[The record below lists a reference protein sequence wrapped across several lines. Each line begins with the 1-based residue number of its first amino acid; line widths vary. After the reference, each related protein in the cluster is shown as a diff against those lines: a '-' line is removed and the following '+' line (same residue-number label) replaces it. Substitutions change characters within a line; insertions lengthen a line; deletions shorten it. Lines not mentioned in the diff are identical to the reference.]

1 MMIDRMRKRK
11 EKKTLE
17 IQKEQEKK
25 TLEIQKEQ
33 EKKLLEDFVKSPRLN
48 VLFKKSYLDYVWGS
62 YNRDD
67 RKIYYLDD
75 FIEIIKSHPQLESR
89 DFCII
94 IRDFSRLK
102 LNHYVDDLLDWV
114 FSNRFDWIFE
124 YNFSETMYKLGDKYI
139 KKAEDCA
146 WEHGNILRYMCVYD
160 FCTDNDKLLKEMI
173 QRIHHKTYYP
183 SEKEISVFYK
193 DDFHEDKIYRI
204 RNRFEHVDQI
214 LLEVGSPIQ
223 NLNNW
228 IYCHARDLNWLPLE
242 DYLCE
247 LKDVDALL
255 KLLEVHKE
263 SNPYRIGN
271 IILKYGTVS
280 QISSFVRDYPG
291 ILRSEDVVEKLK
303 QTEHGSD
310 LIPSLSKIE
319 EDFEGR
325 KELEERIFQESDPD
339 QLVEY
344 LCSLNVLNRVQ
355 GEDYLLETKSQD
367 DIARYFGDY
376 HDLVRQEQKFL
387 DYLTTIHNRNTLQ
400 DAFHFLEYK
409 PDRKKGLSYLEAFL
423 RVRNIDGILTIW
435 REIKETGETLYEC
448 LIKQGWLD
456 LEDVKDLLLITSNQE
471 HQSLL
476 KRVKGEYQGPV
487 KNLAERVDQMALDED
502 YVTDVDSEFMSPEEQ
517 LWLVN
522 LSLTREN
529 VLPSAVRNIEEVK
542 ENLELYL
549 ELLKKCD
556 ERKYM
561 YYQDAFAGTR
571 TFEIA
576 DQAYQYY
583 LKNQEEKDS
592 KIDLGKMLT
601 YTKVK

>member
-1 MMIDRMRKRK
+1 M
-11 EKKTLE
+11 
-17 IQKEQEKK
+17 
-25 TLEIQKEQ
+25 
-33 EKKLLEDFVKSPRLN
+33 KLLTKDQREEKN
-48 VLFKKSYLDYVWGS
+48 
-62 YNRDD
+62 
-67 RKIYYLDD
+67 
-75 FIEIIKSHPQLESR
+75 IIKQLKKGKQYQIDEYLFLLEKTGGEVSYINEFISALLESR
-89 DFCII
+89 WQNRLIDVAKALFRINYEKFYEQI
-94 IRDFSRLK
+94 DALIDALLSRELYSR
-102 LNHYVDDLLDWV
+102 NHFLGG
-114 FSNRFDWIFE
+114 SWIE
-124 YNFSETMYKLGDKYI
+124 IVVNHEFSEKSL
-139 KKAEDCA
+139 
-146 WEHGNILRYMCVYD
+146 
-160 FCTDNDKLLKEMI
+160 
-173 QRIHHKTYYP
+173 
-183 SEKEISVFYK
+183 SELEYFSLCEEYAICFMKQYK
-193 DDFHEDKIYRI
+193 DYICCEDVLKRVISWIENIEDYVPSWEEE
-204 RNRFEHVDQI
+204 NQYA
-214 LLEVGSPIQ
+214 LQ
-223 NLNNW
+223 NLNKKNNRVKYALTCFKQANVVDDQTFETV
-228 IYCHARDLNWLPLE
+228 ILENGRSKTILSYLKMDPKAVINWLEAE
-242 DYLCE
+242 DRLCE
-247 LKDVDALL
+247 LKDVDSLLEFL
-255 KLLEVHKE
+255 KLYEK
-263 SNPYRIGN
+263 SNRYRIGN

-542 ENLELYL
+542 ENIELYL

>member
-1 MMIDRMRKRK
+1 M
-11 EKKTLE
+11 
-17 IQKEQEKK
+17 
-25 TLEIQKEQ
+25 
-33 EKKLLEDFVKSPRLN
+33 KLLTKDQREEKN
-48 VLFKKSYLDYVWGS
+48 
-62 YNRDD
+62 
-67 RKIYYLDD
+67 
-75 FIEIIKSHPQLESR
+75 IIKQLKKGKQYQIDEYLFLLEKTGGEVSYINEFISALLESR
-89 DFCII
+89 WQNRLIDVAKALFRINYEKFYEQI
-94 IRDFSRLK
+94 DALIDALLSRELYSR
-102 LNHYVDDLLDWV
+102 NHFLGG
-114 FSNRFDWIFE
+114 SWIE
-124 YNFSETMYKLGDKYI
+124 IVVNHEFSEKSL
-139 KKAEDCA
+139 
-146 WEHGNILRYMCVYD
+146 
-160 FCTDNDKLLKEMI
+160 
-173 QRIHHKTYYP
+173 
-183 SEKEISVFYK
+183 SELEYFSLCEEYAICFMKQYK
-193 DDFHEDKIYRI
+193 DYICCEDVLKRVISWIENIEDYVPSWEEE
-204 RNRFEHVDQI
+204 NQYA
-214 LLEVGSPIQ
+214 LQ
-223 NLNNW
+223 NLNKKNNRVKYALTCFKQANVVDDQTFETV
-228 IYCHARDLNWLPLE
+228 ILENGRSKTILSYLKMDPKAVINWLEAE
-242 DYLCE
+242 DRLCE
-247 LKDVDALL
+247 LKDVDSLLEFL
-255 KLLEVHKE
+255 KLYEK
-263 SNPYRIGN
+263 SNRYRIGN

-280 QISSFVRDYPG
+280 QISSFMRDYPG
-291 ILRSEDVVEKLK
+291 ILRPEDVVEKLK

-319 EDFEGR
+319 DDFEGR
-325 KELEERIFQESDPD
+325 KELEERIFQESNPD

-423 RVRNIDGILTIW
+423 RVRNIDGILTVW

-522 LSLTREN
+522 LSLTRKN

-561 YYQDAFAGTR
+561 YYQDAFAGTL
-571 TFEIA
+571 TFETA
-576 DQAYQYY
+576 DHAYQYY

>member
-1 MMIDRMRKRK
+1 VIIDKMKKRK
-11 EKKTLE
+11 EKRLL
-17 IQKEQEKK
+17 KK
-25 TLEIQKEQ
+25 IR
-33 EKKLLEDFVKSPRLN
+33 EDFYEGHSSIFHYCDYLTYVKKN
-48 VLFKKSYLDYVWGS
+48 KKK
-62 YNRDD
+62 N
-67 RKIYYLDD
+67 RKIYYLDE
-75 FIEIIKSHPQLESR
+75 FIEFLKFQGTQKQGLQASDTCTVIKELY
-89 DFCII
+89 D
-94 IRDFSRLK
+94 LK
-102 LNHYVDDLLDWV
+102 LTYYVDDLLNWMIL
-114 FSNRFDWIFE
+114 NRFDWI
-124 YNFSETMYKLGDKYI
+124 LGDRCVSLSFRLGSKYL
-139 KKAEDCA
+139 KKVEAHA
-146 WEHGNILRYMCVYD
+146 WESGNILAYMKTYSW
-160 FCTDNDKLLKEMI
+160 FKDNYYEELCKEMI
-173 QRIHHKTYYP
+173 QRIHSKTYYP
-183 SEKEISVFYK
+183 SEKEIYHFYK
-193 DDFHEDKIYRI
+193 NDFDENYIYYVRPHLPVKDFD
-204 RNRFEHVDQI
+204 RFLFEA
-214 LLEVGSPIQ
+214 GSPMQ
-223 NLNNW
+223 NLNYW
-228 IYCHARDLNWLPLE
+228 KHCHASEDWLPLE

-247 LKDVDALL
+247 TKDVDT
-255 KLLEVHKE
+255 LLELLNVCKE

-456 LEDVKDLLLITSNQE
+456 LEEVKDLLLITSNQE
-471 HQSLL
+471 HHSLL
-476 KRVKGEYQGPV
+476 KSVKGEYQGPV
-487 KNLAERVDQMALDED
+487 KNLAEKVDQMALDED

-529 VLPSAVRNIEEVK
+529 VLPSAVRNHKEVK
-542 ENLELYL
+542 ENIELYL

-561 YYQDAFAGTR
+561 YYQKAFAGTR

-576 DQAYQYY
+576 DHAYQHY

-592 KIDLGKMLT
+592 KINLEKMLT
-601 YTKVK
+601 YTKLK

>member
-1 MMIDRMRKRK
+1 M
-11 EKKTLE
+11 
-17 IQKEQEKK
+17 
-25 TLEIQKEQ
+25 
-33 EKKLLEDFVKSPRLN
+33 KLLTKDQREEKN
-48 VLFKKSYLDYVWGS
+48 
-62 YNRDD
+62 
-67 RKIYYLDD
+67 
-75 FIEIIKSHPQLESR
+75 IIKQLKKGKQYQIDEYLFLLEKTGGEVSYINEFISALLESR
-89 DFCII
+89 WQNRLIDVAKALFRINYEKFYEQI
-94 IRDFSRLK
+94 DALIDALLSRELYSR
-102 LNHYVDDLLDWV
+102 NHFLGG
-114 FSNRFDWIFE
+114 SWIE
-124 YNFSETMYKLGDKYI
+124 IVVNHEFSEKSL
-139 KKAEDCA
+139 
-146 WEHGNILRYMCVYD
+146 
-160 FCTDNDKLLKEMI
+160 
-173 QRIHHKTYYP
+173 
-183 SEKEISVFYK
+183 SELEYFSLCEEYAICFMKQYK
-193 DDFHEDKIYRI
+193 DYICCEDVLKRVISWIENIEDYVPSWEEE
-204 RNRFEHVDQI
+204 NQYA
-214 LLEVGSPIQ
+214 LQ
-223 NLNNW
+223 NLNKKNNRVKYALTCFKQANVVDDQTFETV
-228 IYCHARDLNWLPLE
+228 ILENGRSKTILSYLKMDPKAVINWLEAE
-242 DYLCE
+242 DRLCE
-247 LKDVDALL
+247 LKDVDSLLEFL
-255 KLLEVHKE
+255 KLYEK
-263 SNPYRIGN
+263 SNRYRIGN

-280 QISSFVRDYPG
+280 QISSFMRDYPG
-291 ILRSEDVVEKLK
+291 ILRPEDVVEKLK

-319 EDFEGR
+319 DDFEGR

-387 DYLTTIHNRNTLQ
+387 DYLTTIHDRNTLQ

-471 HQSLL
+471 HHSLL
-476 KRVKGEYQGPV
+476 KRVKGEYRGPV

-542 ENLELYL
+542 ENIELYL

-571 TFEIA
+571 TFETA

>member
-1 MMIDRMRKRK
+1 M
-11 EKKTLE
+11 
-17 IQKEQEKK
+17 
-25 TLEIQKEQ
+25 
-33 EKKLLEDFVKSPRLN
+33 KLLTKDQREEKN
-48 VLFKKSYLDYVWGS
+48 
-62 YNRDD
+62 
-67 RKIYYLDD
+67 
-75 FIEIIKSHPQLESR
+75 IIKQLKKGKQYQIDEYLFLLEKTGGEVSYINEFISALLESR
-89 DFCII
+89 WQNRLIDVAKALFRINYEKFYEQI
-94 IRDFSRLK
+94 DALIDALLSRELYSR
-102 LNHYVDDLLDWV
+102 NHFLGG
-114 FSNRFDWIFE
+114 SWIE
-124 YNFSETMYKLGDKYI
+124 IVVNHEFSEKSL
-139 KKAEDCA
+139 
-146 WEHGNILRYMCVYD
+146 
-160 FCTDNDKLLKEMI
+160 
-173 QRIHHKTYYP
+173 
-183 SEKEISVFYK
+183 SELEYFSLCEEYAICFMKQYK
-193 DDFHEDKIYRI
+193 DYICCEDVLKRVISWIENIEDYVPSWEEE
-204 RNRFEHVDQI
+204 NQYA
-214 LLEVGSPIQ
+214 LQ
-223 NLNNW
+223 NLNKKNNRVKYALTCFKQANVVDDQTFETV
-228 IYCHARDLNWLPLE
+228 ILENGRSKTILSYLKMDPKAVINWLEAE
-242 DYLCE
+242 DRLCE
-247 LKDVDALL
+247 LKDVDSLLEFL
-255 KLLEVHKE
+255 KLYEK
-263 SNPYRIGN
+263 SNRYRIGN

-280 QISSFVRDYPG
+280 QISSFMRDYPG
-291 ILRSEDVVEKLK
+291 ILRSEDVAEKLK

-310 LIPSLSKIE
+310 LIPFLSKIE
-319 EDFEGR
+319 DDFEGR

-387 DYLTTIHNRNTLQ
+387 DYLTTIHDRNTLQ

-456 LEDVKDLLLITSNQE
+456 LEEVKDLLLITSNQE

-476 KRVKGEYQGPV
+476 KRVKGEYRGPV

-542 ENLELYL
+542 ENIELYL

-561 YYQDAFAGTR
+561 YYQDAFAGTL
-571 TFEIA
+571 TFETA
-576 DQAYQYY
+576 DHAYQYY

-592 KIDLGKMLT
+592 KIDLEKILT
-601 YTKVK
+601 YTKLK

>member
-1 MMIDRMRKRK
+1 M
-11 EKKTLE
+11 
-17 IQKEQEKK
+17 
-25 TLEIQKEQ
+25 
-33 EKKLLEDFVKSPRLN
+33 KLLTKDQREEKN
-48 VLFKKSYLDYVWGS
+48 
-62 YNRDD
+62 
-67 RKIYYLDD
+67 
-75 FIEIIKSHPQLESR
+75 IIKQLKKGKQYQIDEYLFLLEKTGGEVSYINEFISALLESR
-89 DFCII
+89 WQNRLIDVAKALFRINYEKFYEQI
-94 IRDFSRLK
+94 DALIDALLSRELYSR
-102 LNHYVDDLLDWV
+102 NHFLGG
-114 FSNRFDWIFE
+114 SWIE
-124 YNFSETMYKLGDKYI
+124 IVVNHEFSEKSL
-139 KKAEDCA
+139 
-146 WEHGNILRYMCVYD
+146 
-160 FCTDNDKLLKEMI
+160 
-173 QRIHHKTYYP
+173 
-183 SEKEISVFYK
+183 SELEYFSLCEEYAICFMKQYK
-193 DDFHEDKIYRI
+193 DYICCEDVLKRVISWIENIEDYVPSWEEE
-204 RNRFEHVDQI
+204 NQYA
-214 LLEVGSPIQ
+214 LQ
-223 NLNNW
+223 NLNKKNNRVKYALTCFKQANVVDDQTFETV
-228 IYCHARDLNWLPLE
+228 ILENGRSKTILSYLKMDPKAVINWLEAE
-242 DYLCE
+242 DRLCE
-247 LKDVDALL
+247 LKDVDSLLEFL
-255 KLLEVHKE
+255 KLYEK
-263 SNPYRIGN
+263 SNRYRIGN

-280 QISSFVRDYPG
+280 QISSFMRDYPG
-291 ILRSEDVVEKLK
+291 ILRSEDVAEKLK

-310 LIPSLSKIE
+310 LIPFLSKIE
-319 EDFEGR
+319 DDFEGR

-387 DYLTTIHNRNTLQ
+387 DYLTTIHDRNTLQ

-423 RVRNIDGILTIW
+423 RVRNIDGILTVW

-522 LSLTREN
+522 LSLTRKN

-561 YYQDAFAGTR
+561 YYQDAFAGTL
-571 TFEIA
+571 TFETA
-576 DQAYQYY
+576 DHAYQYY

>member
-1 MMIDRMRKRK
+1 M
-11 EKKTLE
+11 
-17 IQKEQEKK
+17 
-25 TLEIQKEQ
+25 
-33 EKKLLEDFVKSPRLN
+33 KLLTKDQREEKN
-48 VLFKKSYLDYVWGS
+48 
-62 YNRDD
+62 
-67 RKIYYLDD
+67 
-75 FIEIIKSHPQLESR
+75 IIKQLKKGKQYQIDEYLFLLEKTGGEVSYINEFISALLESR
-89 DFCII
+89 WQNRLIDVAKALFRINYEKFYEQI
-94 IRDFSRLK
+94 DALIDALLSRELYSR
-102 LNHYVDDLLDWV
+102 NHFLGG
-114 FSNRFDWIFE
+114 SWIE
-124 YNFSETMYKLGDKYI
+124 IVVNHEFSEKSL
-139 KKAEDCA
+139 
-146 WEHGNILRYMCVYD
+146 
-160 FCTDNDKLLKEMI
+160 
-173 QRIHHKTYYP
+173 
-183 SEKEISVFYK
+183 SELEYFSLCEEYAICFMKQYK
-193 DDFHEDKIYRI
+193 DYICCEDVLKRVISWIENIEDYVPSWEEE
-204 RNRFEHVDQI
+204 NQYA
-214 LLEVGSPIQ
+214 LQ
-223 NLNNW
+223 NLNKKNNRVKYALTCFKQANVVDDQTFETV
-228 IYCHARDLNWLPLE
+228 ILENGRSKTILSYLKMDPKAVINWLEAE
-242 DYLCE
+242 DRLCE
-247 LKDVDALL
+247 LKDVDSLLEFL
-255 KLLEVHKE
+255 KLYEK
-263 SNPYRIGN
+263 SNRYRIGN

-280 QISSFVRDYPG
+280 QISSFMRDYPG
-291 ILRSEDVVEKLK
+291 ILRSEDVAEKLK

-310 LIPSLSKIE
+310 LIPFLSKIE
-319 EDFEGR
+319 DDFEGR
-325 KELEERIFQESDPD
+325 KELEECIFQESDPD

-387 DYLTTIHNRNTLQ
+387 DYLTTIHDRNTLQ

-456 LEDVKDLLLITSNQE
+456 LEEVKDLLLITSNQE

-476 KRVKGEYQGPV
+476 KRVKGEYRGPV

-542 ENLELYL
+542 ENIELYL

-561 YYQDAFAGTR
+561 YYQDAFAGTL
-571 TFEIA
+571 TFETA
-576 DQAYQYY
+576 DHAYQYY

-592 KIDLGKMLT
+592 KIDLEKILT
-601 YTKVK
+601 YTKLK

>member
-1 MMIDRMRKRK
+1 M
-11 EKKTLE
+11 
-17 IQKEQEKK
+17 
-25 TLEIQKEQ
+25 
-33 EKKLLEDFVKSPRLN
+33 KLLTKDQREEKN
-48 VLFKKSYLDYVWGS
+48 
-62 YNRDD
+62 
-67 RKIYYLDD
+67 
-75 FIEIIKSHPQLESR
+75 IIKQLKKGKQYQIDEYLFLLEKTGGEVSYINEFISALLESR
-89 DFCII
+89 WQNRLIDVAKALFRINYEKFYEQI
-94 IRDFSRLK
+94 DALIDALLSRELYSR
-102 LNHYVDDLLDWV
+102 NHFLGG
-114 FSNRFDWIFE
+114 SWIE
-124 YNFSETMYKLGDKYI
+124 IVVNHEFSEKSL
-139 KKAEDCA
+139 
-146 WEHGNILRYMCVYD
+146 
-160 FCTDNDKLLKEMI
+160 
-173 QRIHHKTYYP
+173 
-183 SEKEISVFYK
+183 SELEYFSLCEEYAICFMKQYK
-193 DDFHEDKIYRI
+193 DYICCEDVLKRVISWIENIEDYVPSWEEE
-204 RNRFEHVDQI
+204 NQYA
-214 LLEVGSPIQ
+214 LQ
-223 NLNNW
+223 NLNKKNNRVKYALTCFKQANVVDDQTFETV
-228 IYCHARDLNWLPLE
+228 ILENGRSKTILSYLKMDPKAVINWLEAE
-242 DYLCE
+242 DRLCE
-247 LKDVDALL
+247 LKDVDSLLEFL
-255 KLLEVHKE
+255 KLYEK
-263 SNPYRIGN
+263 SNRYRIGN

-280 QISSFVRDYPG
+280 QISSFMRDYPG
-291 ILRSEDVVEKLK
+291 ILRSEDVAEKLK

-310 LIPSLSKIE
+310 LIPFLSKIE
-319 EDFEGR
+319 DDFEGR

-387 DYLTTIHNRNTLQ
+387 DYLTTIHDRNTLQ

-502 YVTDVDSEFMSPEEQ
+502 YVTDIDSEFMSPEEQ

-542 ENLELYL
+542 ENIELYL